1 MTPLQIPLGWRNHP
15 GPCIVSEVPT
25 KYPQISSRRQPL
37 WHSNAQ
43 RKARIK
49 DGTSSEETV
58 SICQNNSL
66 QDNFVTSALSMAAP
80 AQELPF
86 MRHD

>member
-1 MTPLQIPLGWRNHP
+1 M
-15 GPCIVSEVPT
+15 SEVPI

-37 WHSNAQ
+37 WHSKAQ

-66 QDNFVTSALSMAAP
+66 QVLVMSHEMQFLSRG
-80 AQELPF
+80 
-86 MRHD
+86 RHA

>member
-1 MTPLQIPLGWRNHP
+1 M
-15 GPCIVSEVPT
+15 SKVPT

-37 WHSNAQ
+37 WHNKVQ

-49 DGTSSEETV
+49 DGTSSKETV

-66 QDNFVTSALSMAAP
+66 QVLPKPASCRSAGQPCHKCSEHGSPGSRTAFRAT
-80 AQELPF
+80 
-86 MRHD
+86 